1 MKNSI
6 QFVLLLSLFAC
17 HTATKQQ
24 DMQTDTSSMR
34 ASMTSAA
41 DTVKPIEKSDAEWK
55 AELTPQEYYV
65 LREKGTER
73 AFSGDLWD
81 YHGDGIFVCAA
92 CGLPLFDS
100 HTKFESGTGWPSF
113 YQPINP
119 FNVKEERDSSLGM
132 IRTEVLCARCG
143 GHLGHV
149 FNDGPKPTG
158 LRYCMNS
165 VSMDIKPRDSVFMHK
180 P

>member
-6 QFVLLLSLFAC
+6 QLVLLLSLFAC

-24 DMQTDTSSMR
+24 DMQTDTSSIR
-34 ASMTSAA
+34 ATMTSAV

-65 LREKGTER
+65 LRERGTER

-113 YQPINP
+113 YQPIEDDAVGTSVDKS
-119 FNVKEERDSSLGM
+119 FFM
-132 IRTEVLCARCG
+132 TRTEVHCANCG
-143 GHLGHV
+143 GHLGHI
-149 FNDGPKPTG
+149 FDDGPKPTG
-158 LRYCMNS
+158 LRHCING
-165 VSMDIKPRDSVFMHK
+165 VALKFDPKTGA
-180 P
+180 

>member
-6 QFVLLLSLFAC
+6 QLVLLLSLFAC

-24 DMQTDTSSMR
+24 DMQTDTSSIR
-34 ASMTSAA
+34 ATMTSAV

-100 HTKFESGTGWPSF
+100 HTKFE
-113 YQPINP
+113 
-119 FNVKEERDSSLGM
+119 
-132 IRTEVLCARCG
+132 
-143 GHLGHV
+143 
-149 FNDGPKPTG
+149 
-158 LRYCMNS
+158 
-165 VSMDIKPRDSVFMHK
+165 
-180 P
+180 